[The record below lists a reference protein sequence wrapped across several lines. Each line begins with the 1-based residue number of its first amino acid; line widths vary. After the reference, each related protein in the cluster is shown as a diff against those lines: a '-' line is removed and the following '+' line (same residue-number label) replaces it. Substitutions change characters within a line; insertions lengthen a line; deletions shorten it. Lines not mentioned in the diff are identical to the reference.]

1 MKADLIGTF
10 STLRAL
16 QCLQTTVTEE
26 HVQEALRLF
35 EVSTIDAARSGVADM
50 VVLSAEQREEL
61 EVVETQIK
69 QKIAIGATMSKRHLI
84 DDLSRVG
91 VNEWAV
97 TRALLVMTQRGDV
110 VERAEGRRVM
120 RMH

>member
-1 MKADLIGTF
+1 MPSDDGDGGARTRGAASL
-10 STLRAL
+10 
-16 QCLQTTVTEE
+16 
-26 HVQEALRLF
+26 

-84 DDLSRVG
+84 DDLSASASTSGPSRARVARHDPTRRRG
-91 VNEWAV
+91 GESRGSSRHENALDCNE
-97 TRALLVMTQRGDV
+97 T
-110 VERAEGRRVM
+110 
-120 RMH
+120 